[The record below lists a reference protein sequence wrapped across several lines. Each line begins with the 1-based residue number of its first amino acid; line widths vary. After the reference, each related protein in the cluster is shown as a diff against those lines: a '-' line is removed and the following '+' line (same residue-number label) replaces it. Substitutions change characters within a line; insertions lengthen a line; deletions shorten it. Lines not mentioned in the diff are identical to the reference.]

1 MNVYIY
7 AEREKIFNNINNTFP
22 ALPCIYIMTEKEEE
36 EEEEKPSATSSCMQA
51 ERKKRQIVKKK
62 KHYTCP
68 QRPWSSR
75 VETS

>member
-22 ALPCIYIMTEKEEE
+22 ALPCIYIVREK
-36 EEEEKPSATSSCMQA
+36 EEEKPSATSSCMQA

-62 KHYTCP
+62 TLHMP
-68 QRPWSSR
+68 P
-75 VETS
+75 ETVVVKSGNLIKR